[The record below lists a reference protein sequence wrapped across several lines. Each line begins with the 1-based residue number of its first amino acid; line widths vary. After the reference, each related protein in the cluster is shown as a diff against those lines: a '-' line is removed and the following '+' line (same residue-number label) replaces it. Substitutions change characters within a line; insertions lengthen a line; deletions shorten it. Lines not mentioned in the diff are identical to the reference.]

1 MSFPLHSTE
10 HFYIVT
16 KPIDGVPSTLP
27 VVRDHDGQIFFREW
41 SGGLMSGGFELE
53 AIPIFQE
60 GIPEGFEYQ
69 LLPENWQQFGEY
81 LHNSG
86 K

>member
-1 MSFPLHSTE
+1 
-10 HFYIVT
+10 
-16 KPIDGVPSTLP
+16 
-27 VVRDHDGQIFFREW
+27 
-41 SGGLMSGGFELE
+41 MSGGFELE

-81 LHNSG
+81 LFLKKWFYIIRENDLEYLCFLYSSCVVQCIRYTSRSLHMQACD
-86 K
+86 

>member
-1 MSFPLHSTE
+1 M
-10 HFYIVT
+10 
-16 KPIDGVPSTLP
+16 
-27 VVRDHDGQIFFREW
+27 VRDHDGQIFFREW

-81 LHNSG
+81 LFL
-86 K
+86 KK